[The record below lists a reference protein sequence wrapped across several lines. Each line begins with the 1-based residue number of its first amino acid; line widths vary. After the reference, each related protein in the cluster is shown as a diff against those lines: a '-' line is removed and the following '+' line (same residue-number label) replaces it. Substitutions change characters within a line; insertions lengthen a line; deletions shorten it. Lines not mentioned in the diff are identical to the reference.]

1 MVGNGMESD
10 NRIEFSSTRYQ
21 AKGSKRCENQK
32 DGCLRKASVFYA
44 SSLSFGSGMR
54 MMNVL
59 PGNVASS

>member
-10 NRIEFSSTRYQ
+10 NRIEFASTRYQ
-21 AKGSKRCENQK
+21 EKGSKGSENQK
-32 DGCLRKASVFYA
+32 DGCFTKASVFYA